1 MHLHCRI
8 GMQNSRIHEPNLQPI
23 SRGETGCNRRKRI
36 RITCLPYAPKRK
48 ATFCEFHI
56 RLLERKFLC
65 STIKFTVRL
74 LSAKK
79 VSDQK
84 STQETRVASRWDI
97 RWLEA
102 KKMRHPRHYKNQNS
116 HCVTQPHANKNCHCI
131 SWSTSAERPKN
142 THCQSMRRIH
152 DDKTRFVLN
161 ITFLWTH

>member
-8 GMQNSRIHEPNLQPI
+8 GMQNSRIHEPNLQPV

-79 VSDQK
+79 SVTVRSK
-84 STQETRVASRWDI
+84 EHTGNASS
-97 RWLEA
+97 LTL
-102 KKMRHPRHYKNQNS
+102 RHPVARGEENAPSPTLQKPKQS
-116 HCVTQPHANKNCHCI
+116 LCH
-131 SWSTSAERPKN
+131 STA
-142 THCQSMRRIH
+142 CQQKLSLQIM
-152 DDKTRFVLN
+152 KYLG
-161 ITFLWTH
+161 